1 MRLQK
6 ARYCLPSLFCDSAIC
21 PFHTSNGGVY
31 DARNPRADA
40 FLNCFLLLPRRWVF
54 QFAGF
59 IVMCLRALLSF

>member
-1 MRLQK
+1 MGVLVESRFPR
-6 ARYCLPSLFCDSAIC
+6 A
-21 PFHTSNGGVY
+21 GVY